1 MRAKNYILMVAFFS
15 GMSTMSLE
23 IAASRLLAPYFG
35 TSIFV
40 WTNIIGIVLISLSI
54 GYYYGGRL
62 ADEKATKELLS
73 KILFLAGIFFASIIF
88 IAPVIMKLSISA
100 ISSES
105 FAIFYASLLG
115 SAVLLVPPT
124 LLLASV
130 VPISLKLYYAEVR
143 AENQTEIGRASGI
156 IFAVSTVG
164 SIIGT
169 FLPAL
174 FLIPFLGTK
183 GTIALFSFILVFI
196 SLFGLSKKFVFGAFF
211 LFLVF
216 SAFYSGEIKAK
227 DENLVFAGESAHNY
241 IRIGERNGIRY
252 LELNEGYAYHSIYN
266 PNSVFVN
273 GVWDYFAVFPLVR
286 KDAENAAI
294 LGLAG
299 GTIAGQYERLFPYIG
314 IDGVEIDGKIIEASE
329 KFMRMRY
336 ANLKVHVNDARV
348 FLEQNDTKYDI
359 IIADAYKQPYIPF
372 HMATKEFFD
381 LTRSRLKEG
390 GILAINVAATNEN
403 AKIARIIKNTIKSV
417 YKNVYIFH
425 PEGTLNYIIFASDEE
440 IFPSDI
446 NMPVDLNLFQ
456 REHERLNEIVSE
468 FRNNVREV
476 EFDSSLGIFTD
487 DKAPVELYTELMI
500 FEYIKEGRAGEYA
513 GLFEE

>member
-1 MRAKNYILMVAFFS
+1 MRAKNYILLIAFFS

-23 IAASRLLAPYFG
+23 ISASRLLAPYFG

-40 WTNIIGIVLISLSI
+40 WTNIIGIVLISLSL

-73 KILFLAGIFFASIIF
+73 KIIFLAGIFFALVIF

-115 SAVLLVPPT
+115 SAVLLVPST

-164 SIIGT
+164 SILGT

-183 GTIALFSFILVFI
+183 GTIALFSFILIFI
-196 SLFGLSKKFVFGAFF
+196 SLFGLGKKFVFGAFF

-227 DENLVFAGESAHNY
+227 DENLIFAGESAHNY
-241 IRIGERNGIRY
+241 IEIAERNGIRY
-252 LELNEGYAYHSIYN
+252 LLLNEGYAYHSIYN

-273 GVWDYFAVFPLVR
+273 GVWDYFAVFPLVK

-299 GTIAGQYERLFPYIG
+299 GTIAGQYERLFPSIG
-314 IDGVEIDGKIIEASE
+314 IDGVEIDEKIVKAAE
-329 KFMRMRY
+329 KFMGMRY
-336 ANLKVHVNDARV
+336 KNLRVHVNDARV
-348 FLEQNDTKYDI
+348 FLEQNDKRYDL

-372 HMATKEFFD
+372 HMATKEFFE
-381 LTRSRLKEG
+381 LTRGRLNED
-390 GILAINVAATNEN
+390 GILAINVAATSEN
-403 AKIARIIKNTIKSV
+403 AKIVRIMENTIKSV

-440 IFPSDI
+440 PDFDSLK
-446 NMPVDLNLFQ
+446 MPESFNLS
-456 REHERLNEIVSE
+456 RKEHERLNDIVEE
-468 FRNNVREV
+468 FRRSAKKI
-476 EFDSSLGIFTD
+476 EFDNSLGIFTD

-500 FEYIKEGRAGEYA
+500 LEYIKEGRAGEYA
-513 GLFEE
+513 SLFSE